1 MMHANNAI
9 QIELEEESRDITT
22 FSDGDSL
29 YRYKRL
35 SSGMNMNAPEQYQN
49 IIRHA
54 IAYCPGATNIA
65 DDIVVYEWTTEDN
78 DRNLVTLLERL
89 QERNLTLNK
98 DKSKSGMINQKYC
111 FHGIAF
117 KSACQGINRGK
128 GQNTVHETD
137 PLLVLPSCTVSWDL
151 SVSA

>member
-1 MMHANNAI
+1 MMCVICLDMMHANKAI

-54 IAYCPGATNIA
+54 IADCPGATNIA

-89 QERNLTLNK
+89 PERNRTLNK
-98 DKSKSGMINQKYC
+98 DKSKSGMINQIV
-111 FHGIAF
+111 FMG
-117 KSACQGINRGK
+117 
-128 GQNTVHETD
+128 
-137 PLLVLPSCTVSWDL
+137 LLL
-151 SVSA
+151 SQYVVGSTEEKVRTQFMKQTPY